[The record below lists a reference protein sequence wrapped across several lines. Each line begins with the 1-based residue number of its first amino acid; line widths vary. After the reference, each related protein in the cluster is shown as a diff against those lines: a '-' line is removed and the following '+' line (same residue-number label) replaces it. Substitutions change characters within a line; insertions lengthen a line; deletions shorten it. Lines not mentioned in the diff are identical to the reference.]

1 LGGGYKT
8 GDSWIQD
15 VPLNVW
21 FAGILT
27 KKAPVALRVEELAA
41 VTGFIKETDGY
52 AGKITGIACGTLCSD
67 LLHAAVIGRY
77 FEKIALVR
85 PLTGWQ
91 SIVQEREYRTKFVP
105 SAVPDVIGRYDLPDL
120 VAAVAPSEMLMVSPV
135 NALDEPV
142 SRAVCDSVYSRAKER
157 FEQAGRLPDFTVS
170 ANQTDDFAEVIRWIK
185 QLYKI
190 NNYVNN
196 NNKIINYE

>member
-1 LGGGYKT
+1 
-8 GDSWIQD
+8 
-15 VPLNVW
+15 
-21 FAGILT
+21 
-27 KKAPVALRVEELAA
+27 VEELAA
-41 VTGFIKETDGY
+41 VTGFIKGTDGY
-52 AGKITGIACGTLCSD
+52 SGKITGIACGTLCSD

-120 VAAVAPSEMLMVSPV
+120 VAAVAPSEVLMVSPV

-142 SRAVCDSVYSRAKER
+142 SRAVCDSVYFRAKER

-170 ANQTDDFAEVIRWIK
+170 ASQTDDFAEVIRWIRK
-185 QLYKI
+185 TP
-190 NNYVNN
+190 
-196 NNKIINYE
+196 